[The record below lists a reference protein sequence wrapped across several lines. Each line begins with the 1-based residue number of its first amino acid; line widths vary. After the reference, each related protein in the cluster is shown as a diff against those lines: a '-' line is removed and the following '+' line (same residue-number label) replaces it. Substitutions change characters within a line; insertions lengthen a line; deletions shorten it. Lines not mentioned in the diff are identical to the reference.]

1 MSVRDEAM
9 TEIIKKKVK
18 INEKS
23 PPLSLEVYCFKP
35 LLIKASPVLVTFV

>member
-1 MSVRDEAM
+1 M

-23 PPLSLEVYCFKP
+23 PLLSLEVYSFKP